1 MWRWRALPKN
11 RGIEHKRGA
20 AMPQVIAVGTH
31 PTGRWLARLLEPL
44 LARVGWIT
52 GRVPVGVTPTLST
65 RRWWH

>member
-1 MWRWRALPKN
+1 
-11 RGIEHKRGA
+11 
-20 AMPQVIAVGTH
+20 MPQVIAVGTH